1 MWSYRKPRGGLER
14 ALRSQRSEPRDE
26 FVQTLSGRVDAA
38 RPRARHAW
46 SRLAFAGALSTL
58 IVGMFASF
66 GGLSYTAS
74 GASSTYQA
82 VKQVVAKQ
90 KVTVRVHRSSASAQ
104 YGSTPAAP
112 APAQHV
118 AGATQQQSSGV
129 AAATAG
135 KTLPFTGYSLV
146 GTVVLSLILIA
157 AGLMLRRRER
167 RST

>member
-1 MWSYRKPRGGLER
+1 MWRYRKPRGGLER
-14 ALRSQRSEPRDE
+14 ALRSRRSDPRDE
-26 FVQTLSGRVDAA
+26 FVEALSGHVDAA
-38 RPRARHAW
+38 RPRAPHAW
-46 SRLAFAGALSTL
+46 SRLAFAGAVSTL
-58 IVGMFASF
+58 ILGMFASF

-74 GASSTYQA
+74 GASATYQA
-82 VKQVVAKQ
+82 AKQVVAKQ
-90 KVTVRVHRSSASAQ
+90 KVTVRVHRSSASDQ
-104 YGSTPAAP
+104 YGKTPSAP
-112 APAQHV
+112 EPAHSV

-157 AGLMLRRRER
+157 VGLMLRRRER